1 MTLDG
6 IYITKKARESF
17 PHFIFLVPVIFAPLM
32 LCTDPSV
39 PVKGTDFIQQA
50 WYDSERNSM
59 PGDPGVTSTLLDA

>member
-6 IYITKKARESF
+6 IFITKKARESF

-50 WYDSERNSM
+50 
-59 PGDPGVTSTLLDA
+59 